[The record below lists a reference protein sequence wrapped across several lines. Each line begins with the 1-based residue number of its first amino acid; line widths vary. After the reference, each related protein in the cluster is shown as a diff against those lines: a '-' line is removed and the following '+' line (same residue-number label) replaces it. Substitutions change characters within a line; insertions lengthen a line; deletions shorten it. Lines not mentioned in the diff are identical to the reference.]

1 MRWRFIF
8 LAVLLA
14 GCTTVNQPGKYAT
27 GLDDSNTVNSLT
39 NLNPA
44 LTTYGGSS
52 YASQLYN
59 SLADEDANRWYEQG
73 FGNFVSTIANA
84 NACLGGTSAGLT
96 MTPTACVAY
105 NAGYRGTESGSIT
118 FSNGA
123 TTWVAMDENTSGNN
137 ANLPNFTRVTGTHYL
152 IDSID
157 VGKPTMAFDS
167 QLLMQVVTSGGAITG
182 VTDERTLLVPANI
195 APATGVV
202 WTVAQGGT
210 GRSTLTAH
218 DILLGE
224 GTASIG
230 ELACANNQFLAG
242 VTSSDPA
249 CRLLTTADVPGFDGV
264 TVTGTPSAGQV
275 LTASGTSAATWSSGN
290 ITRSNLQTGNPL
302 ATVSNSTTETTMFT
316 YSLAGGTLTVNG
328 ILRCHAEGNYLNNS
342 GADGTATFKFYYG
355 ASAILTA
362 GTTIPGVSAS
372 ATPSPWAAD
381 ITLGTI
387 GATNTEWAA
396 ITLDAPTV
404 GFVDNAQGQAGVH
417 MSRNSSVAVDSTAS
431 QTVTLTGTMS
441 TATSSQTLNIFTSF
455 CQLQ

>member
-167 QLLMQVVTSGGAITG
+167 QLLMQVVTSGGAIAG
-182 VTDERTLLVPANI
+182 VTDERALLVPANI

-202 WTVAQGGT
+202 WTIAQGGT

-264 TVTGTPSAGQV
+264 TVTGTPSAGQP
-275 LTASGTSAATWSSGN
+275 LIATSSSAASWSSN
-290 ITRSNLQTGNPL
+290 TLPTRSNLQTGNPL
-302 ATVSNSTTETTMFT
+302 ATVSNSTTETPMFS
-316 YSLAGGTLTVNG
+316 YSLAGNTLTTNG
-328 ILRCHAEGNYLNNS
+328 TLRCHAEGNYLNNS
-342 GADGTATFKFYYG
+342 GGVQSYSLKFYNG
-355 ASAILTA
+355 ASSILT
-362 GTTIPGVSAS
+362 TTPTGIVSS
-372 ATPSPWAAD
+372 ATPGFWSVD
-381 ITLGTI
+381 ITLSTI
-387 GATNTEWAA
+387 GATNTEWAMMVEMIGVA
-396 ITLDAPTV
+396 AADGVSTGT
-404 GFVDNAQGQAGVH
+404 NAYEL
-417 MSRNSSVAVDSTAS
+417 SRNASIAIDSTAS
-431 QTVTLTGTMS
+431 QTVKLTAAMASAS
-441 TATSSQTLNIFTSF
+441 TTQTFSIYSAY
-455 CQLQ
+455 CQIQ